1 MNLKEWLHLSDEN
14 SLIDKKK
21 KKMQLVGLMAYTEVS
36 LDDASA
42 VIEAAG
48 LSQLLSIEKLAGG
61 WANSNYILI
70 LRDNTKL
77 VLKIWNEQS
86 LEDVEYLLS
95 MTSYLADNGIPTPPP
110 INFKNGKTMV
120 VIDGLAWTLLPFI
133 EGQWLEP
140 NHSSL
145 YSLGVIQANLHLVKP
160 PKGLK
165 SNFSMGNTLFEK
177 LFSIANDN
185 HGWSD
190 FLKMLKSESLL
201 LSESIESDLPS
212 GIIHGDL
219 FPDNVIG
226 TKDKVKS
233 LLDFEEMC
241 HDVLAFDLVMT
252 FVGFGWED
260 GQPVAERWNSLLA
273 GYQSIRK
280 LSGAEIKAL
289 PDLHRLATLSIAA
302 WRYWQFV
309 INLPNTEHANRY
321 LEMTER
327 LNKNLPF

>member
-1 MNLKEWLHLSDEN
+1 
-14 SLIDKKK
+14 
-21 KKMQLVGLMAYTEVS
+21 MAYTEVS
-36 LDDASA
+36 LDAASA

-61 WANSNYILI
+61 WANSNYILT

-95 MTSYLADNGIPTPPP
+95 MTVYLSENGVPTPSP
-110 INFKNGKTMV
+110 IIFENGKAMM

-133 EGQWLEP
+133 EGQWLES

-145 YSLGVIQANLHLVKP
+145 YSLGVIQANLHLVAP
-160 PKGLK
+160 PKELK
-165 SNFSMGNTLFEK
+165 SNFSMGNTLFER
-177 LFSIANDN
+177 LFSIADEN

-190 FLKMLKSESLL
+190 FLIMLKSESLL
-201 LSESIESDLPS
+201 LNESIGKGLPK

-241 HDVLAFDLVMT
+241 HDILAFDLVMT
-252 FVGFGWED
+252 FVGFGWENN
-260 GQPVAERWNSLLA
+260 QPVAERWHSILA
-273 GYQSIRK
+273 GYQSIRP
-280 LSGAEIKAL
+280 LSDEEKNAL

-309 INLPNTEHANRY
+309 INLPNTEHTDRY

-327 LNKNLPF
+327 LNKKLPF

>member
-1 MNLKEWLHLSDEN
+1 
-14 SLIDKKK
+14 
-21 KKMQLVGLMAYTEVS
+21 MAYTEVS

-42 VIEAAG
+42 VVEVAG
-48 LSQLLSIEKLAGG
+48 LSELLTIEKLAGG
-61 WANSNYILI
+61 WANSNYILT

-95 MTSYLADNGIPTPPP
+95 MTSYLSENGVPTPPP
-110 INFKNGKTMV
+110 IKFNDGKSMMV
-120 VIDGLAWTLLPFI
+120 KDGLAWTLLPFI
-133 EGQWLEP
+133 DGQWLGHD
-140 NHSSL
+140 HSSL
-145 YSLGVIQANLHLVKP
+145 YSLGATQAKLHLVAP
-160 PKGLK
+160 PKNLRN
-165 SNFSMGNTLFEK
+165 NFSMGNTLFEK
-177 LFSIANDN
+177 LFSIANEK
-185 HGWSD
+185 HGWTD
-190 FLKMLKSESLL
+190 FLKMLKSESAV
-201 LSESIESDLPS
+201 LSENIGEDLPK

-241 HDVLAFDLVMT
+241 YDVLAFDLVMT
-252 FVGFGWED
+252 FVGFGWEN
-260 GQPVAERWNSLLA
+260 GQPKAERWNSLLA

-280 LSGAEIKAL
+280 LSDAEINAL

-309 INLPNTEHANRY
+309 INLPNTEHTDRY

>member
-1 MNLKEWLHLSDEN
+1 
-14 SLIDKKK
+14 
-21 KKMQLVGLMAYTEVS
+21 
-36 LDDASA
+36 
-42 VIEAAG
+42 
-48 LSQLLSIEKLAGG
+48 
-61 WANSNYILI
+61 
-70 LRDNTKL
+70 
-77 VLKIWNEQS
+77 
-86 LEDVEYLLS
+86 
-95 MTSYLADNGIPTPPP
+95 MTSYLADNGIATPPP
-110 INFKNGKTMV
+110 INFENGKSMM

-133 EGQWLEP
+133 EGKWLEP

-145 YSLGVIQANLHLVKP
+145 YSLGAIQANLHLVKP

-165 SNFSMGNTLFEK
+165 SDFSMGNTLFER
-177 LFSIANDN
+177 LFSIADEN

-190 FLKMLKSESLL
+190 FLIMLKSESVLL
-201 LSESIESDLPS
+201 GESIGHDLPR

-252 FVGFGWED
+252 FVGFGWE
-260 GQPVAERWNSLLA
+260 GGRPVTERWNSLLA
-273 GYQSIRK
+273 GYQSIRR
-280 LSGAEIKAL
+280 LNDAEIDAL

-309 INLPNTEHANRY
+309 INLPNTEHTDRY

-327 LNKNLPF
+327 LNKKLPF

>member
-1 MNLKEWLHLSDEN
+1 
-14 SLIDKKK
+14 
-21 KKMQLVGLMAYTEVS
+21 MAYTEVS
-36 LDDASA
+36 LGDASA
-42 VIEAAG
+42 VIEATG
-48 LSQLLSIEKLAGG
+48 LSELLSIEKLAGG
-61 WANSNYILI
+61 WANSNYILT
-70 LRDNTKL
+70 LKDDTKL

-86 LEDVEYLLS
+86 LEEVEYLLS
-95 MTSYLADNGIPTPPP
+95 MTSYLVDNGIPTAKP
-110 INFKNGKTMV
+110 INFNNGELMMV
-120 VIDGLAWTLLPFI
+120 KDGLAWTLLPFV
-133 EGQWLEP
+133 EGQWLES

-145 YSLGVIQANLHLVKP
+145 YSLGKIQANLHLLNP
-160 PKGLK
+160 PKELK
-165 SNFSMGNTLFEK
+165 SNFSMGDTLFEK
-177 LFSIANDN
+177 LFSIADET

-190 FLKMLKSESLL
+190 FLNMLKTENAL
-201 LSESIESDLPS
+201 LSQSIGQDLPK

-226 TKDKVKS
+226 TEREVKS

-252 FVGFGWED
+252 FVGFGWEN

-280 LSGAEIKAL
+280 LTNAEINAL

-309 INLPNTEHANRY
+309 INLPNTEHTDRY
-321 LEMTER
+321 LEMTAR
-327 LNKNLPF
+327 LDKELPF